1 MAGRPLWRGAIT
13 FSLVSVPVTMHGA
26 SRPSQIDL
34 DLLDQTDFAP
44 VGYQRYN
51 KHTGKVV
58 NNDDVVK
65 GFQYRKGEYVVLTD
79 EDFRQA
85 NVEATR
91 AIDIQAF
98 VDRAS
103 ILPQYFDTPYWLE
116 PDEGAAKTY
125 ALLLQAMERANR
137 IAVAKVVI
145 RVREHLAAIV
155 PQDGALLLNTLRFQD
170 EIVSAEEHRPAAPK
184 KAVAPSPK
192 ELGMALRLIDEMA
205 DTWRPEVYHDTYR
218 EDLMKRIEQKVRE
231 NRTHEVTPP
240 AQEPEPR
247 KKAEVIDLVA
257 LLEKSLGRSKGKGGT
272 GGDDGDAVAR
282 RGAPAVRDDAAAEPP
297 RKRTTTKTAGAKRR
311 APPRRRRRA

>member
-1 MAGRPLWRGAIT
+1 MAGRALWRGAIT

-34 DLLDQTDFAP
+34 DLLDRTDFAP

-51 KHTGKVV
+51 KHTGKPVES
-58 NNDDVVK
+58 DDIVK
-65 GFQYRKGEYVVLTD
+65 GYQYQKGEYVVLSD

-145 RVREHLAAIV
+145 RVREHLAALV
-155 PQDGALLLNTLRFQD
+155 PQDGTLLLNTLRFQD
-170 EIVSAEEHRPAAPK
+170 EIVPAEQHRPAAPK

-205 DTWRPEVYHDTYR
+205 DDWRPEVFHDTYR

-231 NRTHEVTPP
+231 NRTHEVTPTAP
-240 AQEPEPR
+240 EPETR

-257 LLEKSLGRSKGKGGT
+257 LLEKSLGRTKAKGTDPSGAG
-272 GGDDGDAVAR
+272 
-282 RGAPAVRDDAAAEPP
+282 RGASRAPAADEP
-297 RKRTTTKTAGAKRR
+297 RTTAPATPAAKKRR
-311 APPRRRRRA
+311 AAPRRRRRQA

>member
-1 MAGRPLWRGAIT
+1 MAGRALWRGAIT

-34 DLLDQTDFAP
+34 DLLDRTDFAP

-51 KHTGKVV
+51 KNTGKPVET
-58 NNDDVVK
+58 DDIVK
-65 GFQYRKGEYVVLTD
+65 GYQYRKGEYVVLTD

-145 RVREHLAAIV
+145 RVREHLAALV
-155 PQDGALLLNTLRFQD
+155 PQDGTLLLNTLRFQD
-170 EIVSAEEHRPAAPK
+170 EIVPAETHRPATPK
-184 KAVAPSPK
+184 KAATPSPK

-205 DTWRPEVYHDTYR
+205 DTWRPEVFHDTYR

-240 AQEPEPR
+240 APEPETR

-257 LLEKSLGRSKGKGGT
+257 LLEKSLGRAKGKGA
-272 GGDDGDAVAR
+272 DAPSGE
-282 RGAPAVRDDAAAEPP
+282 RGAAKKSAADGP
-297 RKRTTTKTAGAKRR
+297 RTTTAAAAPAAKKRR
-311 APPRRRRRA
+311 APPRRRRRQA